1 MRLIIREA
9 TKYGGLGWATYD
21 SVFRRNRTGPSASW
35 DDLDPSLHV
44 LYVAGQGAS
53 PAVPCT
59 ACNEADHSTRNAHF
73 NLSFRGSSSPTPRQ
87 GIRQETCLTPSDSA
101 DSPQQGRDQPR
112 GNCASHGM
120 LGSVRSRV
128 LAPTDTSVHPARA
141 VTKRRTV
148 SSLPLSRGTARRGQ
162 VLPQTVRRSA
172 RGGGGGGGRRPSPLG
187 HTVTQTH

>member
-1 MRLIIREA
+1 MTPCLGVTGRDHRRVGMTSTHPSTFCTWQDKGQARRSHAPRAMKPTIPRGMR
-9 TKYGGLGWATYD
+9 TSTSP
-21 SVFRRNRTGPSASW
+21 SVGQAPPHQDRHSARDLPYPLRQRR
-35 DDLDPSLHV
+35 
-44 LYVAGQGAS
+44 
-53 PAVPCT
+53 
-59 ACNEADHSTRNAHF
+59 
-73 NLSFRGSSSPTPRQ
+73 LS
-87 GIRQETCLTPSDSA
+87 
-101 DSPQQGRDQPR
+101 QQGRDQPR

-172 RGGGGGGGRRPSPLG
+172 RGGGGGRRPSPLG